1 MDTSFYDAAEASMD
15 TTEEG
20 DIAVSLASPKRR
32 KTLASENK
40 NNTFKV
46 ARNWVAL
53 FENEQNLAKLD
64 ADMAALEAKD
74 RAKEIAI
81 EKERMQVT
89 ACARHSTLAGSCII
103 SIGTYLRK
111 LTT

>member
-15 TTEEG
+15 TTEER
-20 DIAVSLASPKRR
+20 DIAVSLESPKRR

-53 FENEQNLAKLD
+53 FEDDQNLAKLD
-64 ADMAALEAKD
+64 ADMAALEAEDKLKD
-74 RAKEIAI
+74 KASKEEDIQIDAFENAQNLAK
-81 EKERMQVT
+81 
-89 ACARHSTLAGSCII
+89 
-103 SIGTYLRK
+103 
-111 LTT
+111 